1 VSLQLGTLSTS
12 SPPSPLVPRSGWSV
26 PAQLTNVL
34 VAMDEVFCDLYSTSW
49 TLILSRDISDT
60 DTFSDHVVGL
70 MLCVMFFSA
79 VCVFALAADWR
90 NEVYI
95 EYIFFKFYMHV
106 CFMHC
111 YATVFCSNP
120 KSTLYTNL
128 HGCLDHMHKSTP

>member
-1 VSLQLGTLSTS
+1 M
-12 SPPSPLVPRSGWSV
+12 

-95 EYIFFKFYMHV
+95 EYIFSNFTCVSVSCTVMLRCSVQTQNQLFTQTYMAV
-106 CFMHC
+106 LITC
-111 YATVFCSNP
+111 TSLLR
-120 KSTLYTNL
+120 S
-128 HGCLDHMHKSTP
+128 